1 MMPFQKQTDTG
12 NGLLMFLLG
21 AATGAACALLFA
33 PAAGTDTRRYLGD
46 RARDAQ
52 SGASAAAAKA
62 RDAVQQGKQAAI
74 TTIDEW
80 RPAVNAVVDQ
90 GRQVIEQGKQV
101 IEQGKQVISSAVNQG
116 RDAYQQAKSRDL
128 PTT

>member
-1 MMPFQKQTDTG
+1 MIPIQKQTDTG

-62 RDAVQQGKQAAI
+62 RDAVQQGKQAAV

-80 RPAVNAVVDQ
+80 RPAVNAMVDS
-90 GRQVIEQGKQV
+90 GRQVIEQGKQA
-101 IEQGKQVISSAVNQG
+101 ISSAVNQG

>member
-1 MMPFQKQTDTG
+1 MIPIQKQTDTG

-80 RPAVNAVVDQ
+80 RPAVNAVVDS
-90 GRQVIEQGKQV
+90 GRQV

>member
-1 MMPFQKQTDTG
+1 MIPIQKQHDSG
-12 NGLLMFLLG
+12 SGLLMFLLG

-62 RDAVQQGKQAAI
+62 RDAVQQGKQAAV

-80 RPAVNAVVDQ
+80 RPAVNAMVDS
-90 GRQVIEQGKQV
+90 GRQV

>member
-1 MMPFQKQTDTG
+1 MIPIEQHPDSG

-33 PAAGTDTRRYLGD
+33 PASGTDTRRYLGE
-46 RARDAQ
+46 RARDAR
-52 SGASAAAAKA
+52 SGASTAAAKA

-80 RPAVNAVVDQ
+80 RPAVNEMVDSS
-90 GRQVIEQGKQV
+90 RQVIER
-101 IEQGKQVISSAVNQG
+101 GKQVISSAVAQG
-116 RDAYQQAKSRDL
+116 REAYQQTKSRDL

>member
-1 MMPFQKQTDTG
+1 MMPFQKQSDSG
-12 NGLLMFLLG
+12 SSLLMFLLG
-21 AATGAACALLFA
+21 AAAGATCALLFA
-33 PAAGTDTRRYLGD
+33 PASGDETRRYLGN

-52 SGASAAAAKA
+52 GNASAAAARA
-62 RDAVQQGKQAAI
+62 REAVQQGKQAAV

-80 RPAVNAVVDQ
+80 RPAVNAVVDS
-90 GRQVIEQGKQV
+90 GRQA

>member
-1 MMPFQKQTDTG
+1 MIPIQKHPDSG

-21 AATGAACALLFA
+21 AATGATCALLFA
-33 PAAGTDTRRYLGD
+33 PKSGSETRRYLGD

-52 SGASAAAAKA
+52 TSASTAAAKA
-62 RDAVQQGKQAAI
+62 RDAVQQGKQAAV

-80 RPAVNAVVDQ
+80 RPAVNAMVDS
-90 GRQVIEQGKQV
+90 GRQV
-101 IEQGKQVISSAVNQG
+101 IEQGKQVISSAVAQG
-116 RDAYQQAKSRDL
+116 RDAYQQTKSRDL

>member
-12 NGLLMFLLG
+12 SALLMFLLG
-21 AATGAACALLFA
+21 AATGATCALLFA
-33 PAAGTDTRRYLGD
+33 PASGSDTRRYLGD
-46 RARDAQ
+46 RAKDARTN
-52 SGASAAAAKA
+52 ASAAAARA
-62 RDAVQQGKQAAI
+62 RDAVQQGKQAAV

-80 RPAVNAVVDQ
+80 RPAVNAVVDS
-90 GRQVIEQGKQV
+90 GRQV

-116 RDAYQQAKSRDL
+116 RDAYQQAKSREL

>member
-1 MMPFQKQTDTG
+1 MPFQKQTDTG
-12 NGLLMFLLG
+12 SALLMFLLG
-21 AATGAACALLFA
+21 AATGATCALLFA
-33 PAAGTDTRRYLGD
+33 PASGSDTRRYLGD

-80 RPAVNAVVDQ
+80 RPAVNAVVDS
-90 GRQVIEQGKQV
+90 GRQA

>member
-1 MMPFQKQTDTG
+1 MIPIGKQTDSG

-52 SGASAAAAKA
+52 TGASAAAAKA

-80 RPAVNAVVDQ
+80 RPAVNAVVDS
-90 GRQVIEQGKQV
+90 GRQV

>member
-1 MMPFQKQTDTG
+1 MIPIEKHPDSG

-33 PAAGTDTRRYLGD
+33 PASGTDTRRYLGD
-46 RARDAQ
+46 RARDAR
-52 SGASAAAAKA
+52 SGASTAAAKA

-80 RPAVNAVVDQ
+80 RPAVNDMVDS
-90 GRQVIEQGKQV
+90 GRQVIER
-101 IEQGKQVISSAVNQG
+101 GKQVISSAVAQG
-116 RDAYQQAKSRDL
+116 REAYQQTKSRDL

>member
-1 MMPFQKQTDTG
+1 MIPIQKQNDSG
-12 NGLLMFLLG
+12 SGLLMFLLG

-33 PAAGTDTRRYLGD
+33 PAAGTDTRRYIGD

-52 SGASAAAAKA
+52 NGASAAAAKA

-80 RPAVNAVVDQ
+80 RPAVNAMVDS
-90 GRQVIEQGKQV
+90 GRQV

>member
-1 MMPFQKQTDTG
+1 MIPIQKQTDTG
-12 NGLLMFLLG
+12 NGMLMFLLG

-33 PAAGTDTRRYLGD
+33 PATGSDTRRYLGD
-46 RARDAQ
+46 RARDAR
-52 SGASAAAAKA
+52 SGASTAASKA

-80 RPAVNAVVDQ
+80 RPAVNAVVDS
-90 GRQVIEQGKQV
+90 GRQA

>member
-1 MMPFQKQTDTG
+1 MIPIGKHPDSG

-21 AATGAACALLFA
+21 AATGAACALIFA
-33 PAAGTDTRRYLGD
+33 PATGTETRRYLGA

-52 SGASAAAAKA
+52 SGASTAAAKA

-80 RPAVNAVVDQ
+80 RPAVNDMVDS
-90 GRQVIEQGKQV
+90 GRQVIER
-101 IEQGKQVISSAVNQG
+101 GKQVISSAVAQG
-116 RDAYQQAKSRDL
+116 RDAYQQTKSRDL